1 MARGISVV
9 SQLLSYVNYGETQG
23 VDGEIAKA
31 ILENYDLIPQ
41 LTIYE
46 LADLC
51 FVSASSITRF
61 IRNIGYDSY
70 KLFKNEVETTLKID
84 VDYSKKINL
93 ATSEDLQ
100 PIFQRFTDH
109 ILENIRFTYQNINY
123 EQLHRVCEMIYQA
136 NQIAFFGLE
145 YANQVG
151 FHFQNKMASLNKIIR
166 IGVTDEKQLALAQ
179 ELNVGSLVFVVS
191 LEGSYFYRHNEI
203 FDLLVKKKC
212 QIVAISMMTSGKFV
226 NYCDE
231 VILCGKTNSDTEGR
245 VSLMYMIELIIMA
258 YYINFSHE

>member
-1 MARGISVV
+1 MAKGISVV
-9 SQLLSYVNYGETQG
+9 SQLLSCVNYGEAQG
-23 VDGEIAKA
+23 VDREIAKG
-31 ILENYDLIPQ
+31 ILENYNLIPK

-61 IRNIGYDSY
+61 IRSLGYDSY
-70 KLFKNEVETTLKID
+70 KGFKIEVETTLKID
-84 VDYSKKINL
+84 VDYSKKVNL

-100 PIFQRFTDH
+100 PIFQRYTDNV
-109 ILENIRFTYQNINY
+109 LENIRFTYDNIDY

-151 FHFQNKMASLNKIIR
+151 FHFQNKMASLNKIIKL
-166 IGVTDEKQLALAQ
+166 GVTDEKQWELAQ
-179 ELNVGSLVFVVS
+179 ELQEGALVFIVS
-191 LEGSYFYRHNEI
+191 LEGSYFYRHTEI
-203 FDLLVKKKC
+203 FDLLVEKNC
-212 QIVAISMMTSGKFV
+212 RIVAISMLTAGKFM

-231 VILCGKTNSDTEGR
+231 VILCNKTNSNTEGR
-245 VSLMYMIELIIMA
+245 VTLMYMIELILMA